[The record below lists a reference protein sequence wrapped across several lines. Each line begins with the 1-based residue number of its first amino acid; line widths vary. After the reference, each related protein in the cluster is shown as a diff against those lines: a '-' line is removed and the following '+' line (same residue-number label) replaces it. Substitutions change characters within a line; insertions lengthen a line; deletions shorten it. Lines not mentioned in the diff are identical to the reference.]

1 MRNLRLGITLV
12 AFSVFALLILDFVPG
27 SWVSNEKFLN
37 GTVSYVIVGSI
48 FYGAVHFL
56 GLQSLEYFRIP
67 RLHFKAGVAIA
78 LASVFAAQQISDSD
92 NIHLQPLTAVR
103 GIIFLLAIG
112 FGEEMVSRAFTFG
125 ILRKFGQWR
134 AIFISSLIF
143 GLMHL
148 NPYIGTAW
156 DPWKIYGHIMS
167 AFGFGIFICALM
179 IVTRSIWVAV
189 LFHALSD
196 WGVVFDKAS
205 SNATGTDQW
214 NPGIWEGI
222 TFPLY
227 NVSIMVGAALLLL
240 WINRATLPGWMHR
253 LAIKWKLLEPDYLFK
268 A

>member
-1 MRNLRLGITLV
+1 MRNLRLGITVV
-12 AFSVFALLILDFVPG
+12 AFSVFSLLILDFVPG
-27 SWVSNEKFLN
+27 SWVSDEKFLN

-48 FYGAVHFL
+48 FYVAVHFL
-56 GLQSLEYFRIP
+56 GLQTLEYFRLP
-67 RLHFKAGVAIA
+67 RFHFKAGVAIA
-78 LASVFAAQQISDSD
+78 LASVFAAQQIRSSD

-103 GIIFLLAIG
+103 GIIFLLTIG
-112 FGEEMVSRAFTFG
+112 FGEEMLSRAFTFG

-134 AIFISSLIF
+134 AILISSLIF

-156 DPWKIYGHIMS
+156 DPWKIYGHIVS

-189 LFHALSD
+189 LFHAASD

-205 SNATGTDQW
+205 SNSSGTHTW
-214 NPGIWEGI
+214 SPGIWEGI
-222 TFPLY
+222 TAPLY
-227 NVSIMVGAALLLL
+227 NVSIMVIAALLLL
-240 WINRATLPGWMHR
+240 WINSGTLPAWTHR
-253 LAIKWKLLEPDYLFK
+253 FAVKWKLLEPDYLLK